1 MQMPLIQLT
10 SLIYCLLIIF
20 MFFMKKK
27 QTTLENKIY
36 SWIIII
42 NFIGLIIDILNI
54 FVIHIFGSTLI
65 SVIFN
70 KLLLLDLISYM
81 ILMTIYIYVV
91 THGIEIYDSS
101 GIKLRNENIESYKIL
116 KRLFIFFF
124 IASCI
129 AIACL
134 PLEIVIVSHGIYS
147 KGMSVN
153 YVYVFSAIIEAV
165 WLFWML
171 KKIKRVKEKK
181 FVPMFIFMGL
191 GFVVMLIQYKF
202 PWILLMV
209 PMETFVAFLM
219 YFTIENP
226 DMKLIEQLNIAK
238 EQAEKANNAKTD
250 FLSSMSH
257 EIRTP
262 LNAIVGFSNGLL
274 DEELRPETKEDVNN
288 IIVASNNLLELVN
301 GILDISKIEAGKL
314 EIIET
319 NYNFNKMFN
328 ELVLLTKARIGD
340 KPIELKLSYDNSL
353 PEYLYGDGNRL
364 KQVVLNLL
372 TNAAKY
378 TNQGYIDFKVSHV
391 ILNEKVRLIISVED
405 SGMGIKQDS
414 IDKLFTKF
422 ERLNVEKNT
431 TVEGTGLGLAI
442 TKKLVELMGGRILVN
457 SEYGKGSKFTII
469 VEQSITPEAEVLKIK
484 EVSSKVEEHKE
495 IKVGNAKVLVVDD
508 NALNLKVAE
517 RLLKK
522 YDINVETSNSG
533 FDAIEKIGMGNTY
546 DLILMD
552 DMMPKMSGSETL
564 TKLKEKESFN
574 IPVVVLTANAI
585 AGMKEKYLS
594 TGFNDYLSKPIER
607 PELERVI
614 NKFLVK

>member
-1 MQMPLIQLT
+1 MSSSIYFPISGLFFSLLLT
-10 SLIYCLLIIF
+10 VVFFTKEHIKTSETKIYGLLIVTNLLGLISELLCTVAAYINDTNLF
-20 MFFMKKK
+20 LSEFILK
-27 QTTLENKIY
+27 LYLVYLI
-36 SWIIII
+36 SWI
-42 NFIGLIIDILNI
+42 
-54 FVIHIFGSTLI
+54 TL
-65 SVIFN
+65 F
-70 KLLLLDLISYM
+70 
-81 ILMTIYIYVV
+81 TIYIIHIAFKKEFSKNVKDIFKLIYVLLI
-91 THGIEIYDSS
+91 GAIPFLP
-101 GIKLRNENIESYKIL
+101 IKLEIQNDFLVRYTTGPAVNYTYIVSAVLMFMMYICLL
-116 KRLFIFFF
+116 KNKKTIKDKKFLPVGIFLLTSPF
-124 IASCI
+124 IALFQYI
-129 AIACL
+129 NPGVL
-134 PLEIVIVSHGIYS
+134 FMTFFETLIV
-147 KGMSVN
+147 
-153 YVYVFSAIIEAV
+153 AV
-165 WLFWML
+165 
-171 KKIKRVKEKK
+171 
-181 FVPMFIFMGL
+181 
-191 GFVVMLIQYKF
+191 
-202 PWILLMV
+202 
-209 PMETFVAFLM
+209 M

-274 DEELRPETKEDVNN
+274 DEELKPETKEDVNN

-319 NYNFNKMFN
+319 NYNFNKMFD

-340 KPIELKLSYDNSL
+340 KPIELKFAYDNSL

-378 TNQGYIDFKVSHV
+378 TNQGFIDFKVSHV
-391 ILNEKVRLIISVED
+391 ILNEKIRLIISVED
-405 SGMGIKQDS
+405 SGMGIKQES

-422 ERLNVEKNT
+422 ERLDVEKNT

-469 VEQSITPEAEVLKIK
+469 VEQSVTPEVEVSKIK
-484 EVSSKVEEHKE
+484 ESSSKVVESKE
-495 IKVGNAKVLVVDD
+495 IKLSNANVLVVDD
-508 NALNLKVAE
+508 NSLNLKVAE

-522 YDINVETSNSG
+522 YEINVETLNSG
-533 FDAIEKIGMGNTY
+533 FDAIEKINMGNTY

-594 TGFNDYLSKPIER
+594 SGFNDYLSKPIEK